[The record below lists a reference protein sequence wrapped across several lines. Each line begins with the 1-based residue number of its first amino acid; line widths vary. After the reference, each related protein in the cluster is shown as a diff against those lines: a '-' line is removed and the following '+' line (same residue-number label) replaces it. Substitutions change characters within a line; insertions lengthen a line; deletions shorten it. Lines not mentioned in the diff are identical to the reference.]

1 MSTELTNAEIDHLI
15 TFRQALHRR
24 PDLSGQEGATAQRVI
39 AELEQLSPDQIV
51 TGLGPWTE
59 PDGTALGGTGIA
71 ALFESSKDGP
81 TLLFRCELDGLP
93 IEERSNVPYC
103 SELDTKA
110 HLCGHDGHMAILLAL
125 AMRLGKQRPASGRVI
140 LVFQPAEETGKG
152 ARALLQDAEF
162 VARLPKPDM
171 AFALH
176 NLPGLGLGSVALKS
190 GAMCCAS
197 RGIRIQLQGKTSH
210 ASMPQDGISPVEA
223 MMTIAAGLNGLSNG
237 LDAGQALD
245 ASYKLVTITHMSVGE
260 PCFGVAPG
268 AGEIWATLRTV
279 TDDVMGD
286 LVKAAETLASKAAET
301 AGLSLHIEED
311 DVFDAC
317 TNAQETTTMVA
328 QALAAEGIRTEE
340 QTEPM
345 RWSED
350 FGQFGHHCP
359 STLFVLGSGI
369 DQPQLHN
376 PDFDFPDALTPIG
389 ARIFERIIRD
399 RLG

>member
-1 MSTELTNAEIDHLI
+1 MSTQLTNAEIDHLVA
-15 TFRQALHRR
+15 FRQALHRR
-24 PDLSGQEGATAQRVI
+24 PDLSGYEKATAQKVI
-39 AELEQLSPDQIV
+39 EELQRLSPDSIV

-71 ALFESSKDGP
+71 ATFDSGQDGP

-93 IEERSNVPYC
+93 IQEQSDLAYR

-125 AMRLGKQRPASGRVI
+125 AMRLSRQRPASGRVV
-140 LVFQPAEETGKG
+140 LLFQPAEETGKG
-152 ARALLQDAEF
+152 ASALLGDPVFSAD
-162 VARLPKPDM
+162 VPKPDM

-176 NLPGLGLGSVALKS
+176 NLPGLPLGTVALKS

-197 RGIRIQLQGKTSH
+197 RGIRILLEGKTSH

-223 MMTIAAGLNGLSNG
+223 MMTIAAGLNALTNG

-245 ASYKLVTITHMSVGE
+245 DSYKLVTITHMSVGE

-268 AGEIWATLRTV
+268 TGQIWATLRTV
-279 TDDVMGD
+279 SDDVMGS
-286 LVKAAETLASKAAET
+286 LVASAEQLATVAARE
-301 AGLSLHIEED
+301 AGLTLQIEQD
-311 DVFDAC
+311 DIFAAC
-317 TNAQETTTMVA
+317 TNAPETTDLVA
-328 QALAAEGIRTEE
+328 KALEAEGITTKE
-340 QTEPM
+340 QSEPM

-359 STLFVLGSGI
+359 STLFVLGSGES
-369 DQPQLHN
+369 QPQLHN
-376 PDFDFPDALTPIG
+376 PDFDFPDSLTPIG
-389 ARIFERIIRD
+389 ARIFERILRD

>member
-1 MSTELTNAEIDHLI
+1 MSTELTNAEINHLI

-24 PDLSGQEGATAQRVI
+24 PDLSGQEVETAQRVV
-39 AELEQLSPDQIV
+39 AELEQLSPDRIV

-71 ALFESSKDGP
+71 ALFESGKDGP

-93 IEERSNVPYC
+93 IEERSDVPYC
-103 SELDTKA
+103 SELETKA

-152 ARALLQDAEF
+152 ARALLQDPDFA
-162 VARLPKPDM
+162 ASLPKPDM

-197 RGIRIQLQGKTSH
+197 RGIRIHLEGKTSH

-237 LDAGQALD
+237 LDVGQALD

-286 LVKAAETLASKAAET
+286 LVKAAETLASNAAET
-301 AGLSLHIEED
+301 AGLSLLIEED

-317 TNAQETTTMVA
+317 TNAQETTAMVA

-359 STLFVLGSGI
+359 STLFVLGSGL

-376 PDFDFPDALTPIG
+376 PDFDFPDALTPVG